1 MIDGKFEV
9 RRVIKISSTE
19 MWLVG
24 AILISFL
31 PVGLLFY
38 LLMQRLKDKDGK
50 IRRSLFVKYSVGI
63 FVPALIIFLI
73 VVRMPFERCCF
84 NSFSNRNSNSNRSV
98 FIYNY
103 SSWI

>member
-1 MIDGKFEV
+1 
-9 RRVIKISSTE
+9 

-73 VVRMPFERCCF
+73 VVRMPLRDAVLIAFPTGIAILIGAYLYTIIPPGSKR
-84 NSFSNRNSNSNRSV
+84 
-98 FIYNY
+98 YK
-103 SSWI
+103 